1 MSKKIEINP
10 KLFSVKNTTI
20 KNRGSKKNFK
30 KKNNQTI
37 TGLRKKI
44 LDELNKKSKSEKEN
58 KQQKSQQPPPIL
70 KKNNDDFENTM
81 NFLEKKFNTKPKQET
96 SIENSSVSKEPIGI
110 KVTNV
115 ESNVNKSSLPQQ
127 TQPQTQAQTQPQ
139 TQPQTQA
146 ISPKNIPITENVNL
160 ELPESLQEINLSKN
174 ISSIPLS
181 NIVLDNSQ
189 VKSNKTTTRK
199 NLSEPVYGCLKNGI
213 KPTMKKN
220 TTVKNSIVFDDKL
233 NYYEGEDSFQEQT
246 TPTIMSEKKEPI
258 NVIEE
263 TPELKLDPISEITN
277 DDISNDNKKLKK
289 NKMALK
295 LNKTKKILGKDEKKR
310 KVSLIINNNT
320 VRKTIKKEKHVLNTT
335 PIKKIRHYLK
345 RKGLIEAGS
354 TAPDDVLRSIYTNS
368 KLSGDIENKNGETY
382 INNYMNT
389 HEG

>member
-10 KLFSVKNTTI
+10 KLFSVKNTTV
-20 KNRGSKKNFK
+20 KNRSSKKNFK
-30 KKNNQTI
+30 KKNNQSI

-44 LDELNKKSKSEKEN
+44 LDELNKKSKSEKEI

-70 KKNNDDFENTM
+70 KKNNDEFENTL

-115 ESNVNKSSLPQQ
+115 ESNDNKISSTPKIHQQ
-127 TQPQTQAQTQPQ
+127 RQPQIQIQEQTEP
-139 TQPQTQA
+139 
-146 ISPKNIPITENVNL
+146 ISPKNIPISENVNL
-160 ELPESLQEINLSKN
+160 ELPESLQEINLSNN

-181 NIVLDNSQ
+181 NIVLDNTE

-199 NLSEPVYGCLKNGI
+199 NLSEPVYGCLKNGV

-220 TTVKNSIVFDDKL
+220 TTVKNNIVFDDKL
-233 NYYEGEDSFQEQT
+233 NYYEGEDSFQEET
-246 TPTIMSEKKEPI
+246 KPTIITEKKESI

-263 TPELKLDPISEITN
+263 TPEVKLDPITEITN
-277 DDISNDNKKLKK
+277 DNINNDNKKLKK

-354 TAPDDVLRSIYTNS
+354 SAPDDVLRSIYTNS

-389 HEG
+389 DEG

>member
-30 KKNNQTI
+30 KKNNQSI

-44 LDELNKKSKSEKEN
+44 LDELNKKSKSEKEI

-115 ESNVNKSSLPQQ
+115 ENNINKISPPQK
-127 TQPQTQAQTQPQ
+127 TQKQPQPQ
-139 TQPQTQA
+139 TQP
-146 ISPKNIPITENVNL
+146 ISPKNIPISENVNL
-160 ELPESLQEINLSKN
+160 ELPESLQEINLSNN

-181 NIVLDNSQ
+181 NIVLDNTE

-199 NLSEPVYGCLKNGI
+199 NLSEPVYGCLKNGV

-220 TTVKNSIVFDDKL
+220 TTVKNNIVFDDKL
-233 NYYEGEDSFQEQT
+233 NYYEGEDCFQEET
-246 TPTIMSEKKEPI
+246 IPTIMTEKKESI

-263 TPELKLDPISEITN
+263 TPELKLDPITEITN
-277 DDISNDNKKLKK
+277 DGITNDNKKLKK

-354 TAPDDVLRSIYTNS
+354 SAPDDVLRSIYTNS

-389 HEG
+389 DEG